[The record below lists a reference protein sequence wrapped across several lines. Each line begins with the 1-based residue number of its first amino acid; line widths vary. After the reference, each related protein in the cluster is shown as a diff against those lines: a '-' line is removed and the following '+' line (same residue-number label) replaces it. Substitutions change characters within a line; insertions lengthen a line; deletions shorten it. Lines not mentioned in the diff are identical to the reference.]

1 MIDWNVRFGDLL
13 VVGSLAGTGVV
24 YAFKS
29 GRFAESI
36 KNMQKEITAL
46 KELAHN
52 ITALLTTVA
61 VQKVELENIRE
72 DVRELKHG
80 EGFVRGPKGIDRE
93 YGG

>member
-1 MIDWNVRFGDLL
+1 MIDWNVRVGDLL
-13 VVGSLAGTGVV
+13 VVASLAGSCIV

-36 KNMQKEITAL
+36 KNMQREIVAL
-46 KELAHN
+46 QKLAES

-61 VQKVELENIRE
+61 VQKTELENIRE

-80 EGFVRGPKGIDRE
+80 EGFVRGVRGIDRE
-93 YGG
+93 YP

>member
-1 MIDWNVRFGDLL
+1 MIDWNVRVGDIL
-13 VVGSLAGTGVV
+13 VVASLAGTGIV

-36 KNMQKEITAL
+36 ENMQKEIAGL
-46 KELAHN
+46 KKVTEA

-61 VQKVELENIRE
+61 VQKIEIENIRE

-80 EGFVRGPKGIDRE
+80 DGFVRGPKGIDRE
-93 YGG
+93 YK